1 MLASLASSM
10 SESVMTW
17 KVFGRL
23 GSSNTESCACNCSD
37 PASQGWPFS
46 VETIH
51 SWGGASVRPGAFI
64 RGEHLIQTLHLRR
77 AFIRYEA
84 FI

>member
-1 MLASLASSM
+1 MLVLLVSSM

-17 KVFGRL
+17 KGFGRL
-23 GSSNTESCACNCSD
+23 GSSNTESCA
-37 PASQGWPFS
+37 WFS
-46 VETIH
+46 RRFFGG
-51 SWGGASVRPGAFI
+51 GGASVRHEAFF
-64 RGEHLIQTLHLRR
+64 RGERLLQTLHLMEEG